1 MKHFPRQNNGIVSS
15 GKKPRLTQSKQG
27 WSAENNPFPTR
38 AASVELRPV
47 NICALETFG
56 PRRF

>member
-1 MKHFPRQNNGIVSS
+1 MKHFSRQNNGIVSC

-27 WSAENNPFPTR
+27 WSAETIRFPTTP
-38 AASVELRPV
+38 ASVEFRPV